1 MMNLRFILRPCNKGR
16 SRTGTRIDRSGGPR
30 TDGITLIEVMV
41 SVMILGLVI
50 LAIYSTW
57 TAVLKATRV
66 GQEVAIAAQR
76 ERLAMETFSEA
87 LGGAKYYA
95 ANLKWYWFDARSGE
109 DAALSFVSQL
119 PKSFPRG
126 GRFGDIDV
134 RRVTFAVE
142 GGPEN
147 TRQLVLRQQPLLLD
161 MDEDEQKH
169 PLVLMQGVKTVEFEF
184 WDIKKKDWVQEWT
197 QTNTLPKIVRVSM
210 ELAVGN
216 GHDSRTR
223 KLARVVPIHADGV
236 QAQHQLGIYGGGP
249 TPAPTPGPTPI
260 IGNPG
265 AAPRGGEGPK
275 P

>member
-1 MMNLRFILRPCNKGR
+1 MRRVV
-16 SRTGTRIDRSGGPR
+16 
-30 TDGITLIEVMV
+30 GITLIEVMV
-41 SVMILGLVI
+41 SVVILGLVI

-57 TAVLKATRV
+57 TAVLKSTRV
-66 GQEVAIAAQR
+66 GLDAAIAAQR

-87 LGGAKYYA
+87 LGGAKYFA

-119 PKSFPRG
+119 PKAFPRG

-134 RRVTFAVE
+134 RRVTFALE

-169 PLVLMQGVKTVEFEF
+169 PLVLMHGVKTVEFEF
-184 WDIKKKDWVQEWT
+184 WDVKKKDWVQEWT

-236 QAQHQLGIYGGGP
+236 QAQHQLGIFGGGP
-249 TPAPTPGPTPI
+249 PPGPTPFS
-260 IGNPG
+260 GNPG
-265 AAPRGGEGPK
+265 AVPGGGPK